1 MLSFTDGL
9 ILHHGSY
16 CEVKEPD
23 LAKCAKRKD
32 FGQGFKTGDAIECLK
47 FVEGKKIW
55 LKKLEKITT
64 YPCQNANRY
73 RHLTRIITK
82 FGEKNK

>member
-23 LAKCAKRKD
+23 LALERK
-32 FGQGFKTGDAIECLK
+32 INE
-47 FVEGKKIW
+47 
-55 LKKLEKITT
+55 
-64 YPCQNANRY
+64 P
-73 RHLTRIITK
+73 
-82 FGEKNK
+82 NKQLHAGRRTASCIK